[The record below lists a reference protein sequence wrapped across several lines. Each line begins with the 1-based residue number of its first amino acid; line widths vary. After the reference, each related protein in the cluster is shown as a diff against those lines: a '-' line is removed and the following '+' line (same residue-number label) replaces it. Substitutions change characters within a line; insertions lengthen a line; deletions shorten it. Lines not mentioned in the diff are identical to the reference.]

1 MCIRDRAKV
10 FQEVKNVAMQVI
22 KNEAVTVSSGNN
34 LTQIIDNTIV
44 DDWDEDELLPK
55 CGSAVAA
62 VDTLMGIIVQA
73 IGNDG
78 GVGNLDGIQR
88 TTQDGPDPAWNTA
101 LNIISTTQ
109 TSITV
114 NVGQTS
120 SQDQDAH
127 TFVAAV
133 GGAVISGGNYDH
145 TFVSAAS
152 NAVSVVNG
160 GNKTPVNATYNAVT
174 GDMVLYFGQ
183 PHYIQTTDQISI
195 AANSLSF
202 TCAMDGNSSTKTY
215 PRTSDPISGQNVN
228 PTAVTTYSI
237 TVNVGQSPLVEWN
250 VSNAVYDYATGTLA
264 LTIGN
269 HSLPTGTSIRLK
281 EESLIFT
288 CTKDQ
293 NKTTHAYPRSAGKYR
308 PSAYQDGNCSDVCA
322 TVNAL
327 IDILCNTINDG
338 NLDSLPPLSN
348 GEWDCA
354 NVRSSIET
362 LFDIL
367 NDAINGKTLAGLPPL
382 NTGDFTINN
391 EASKCF
397 RDVTYIVDAIVNDL
411 RVGGNINSIQAGE
424 AYYVGNSLEYID
436 GEKTETLDAWNYV
449 GEMATAAMRNFDVLA
464 YNCSTTSGSAI
475 VDVNDTRGIII
486 GMSVKEY
493 DDTDPVNPAYVNG
506 LLQDGATQLVTNIPA
521 GTYVKRIVSNTQIEL
536 GVNGSRL
543 NEGNTV
549 NALQTSTT
557 TELYFVYEKGIWADT
572 LPTTVTV
579 GPESENPDVIQ
590 DTTTS
595 STSRECAGTA
605 NAIETLVGNITT
617 IINSGLGTV
626 VRQEQTVN
634 TALLASRATV
644 FTIDV
649 TGAGPSNPHDFE
661 TGTPVRLV
669 PRPRFD
675 QTTGRYVDV
684 DKRLVRLPNGFETNR
699 TYYVITPGRRTEP
712 ENYGATTFFDGNDQT
727 RLMLA
732 TSKENAA
739 AGIYIY
745 ASETDAIDKDVEID
759 LYQFIIDDSY
769 DLHLSLIH
777 I

>member
-1 MCIRDRAKV
+1 
-10 FQEVKNVAMQVI
+10 
-22 KNEAVTVSSGNN
+22 
-34 LTQIIDNTIV
+34 
-44 DDWDEDELLPK
+44 
-55 CGSAVAA
+55 
-62 VDTLMGIIVQA
+62 
-73 IGNDG
+73 
-78 GVGNLDGIQR
+78 
-88 TTQDGPDPAWNTA
+88 
-101 LNIISTTQ
+101 
-109 TSITV
+109 
-114 NVGQTS
+114 
-120 SQDQDAH
+120 
-127 TFVAAV
+127 
-133 GGAVISGGNYDH
+133 
-145 TFVSAAS
+145 
-152 NAVSVVNG
+152 
-160 GNKTPVNATYNAVT
+160 
-174 GDMVLYFGQ
+174 
-183 PHYIQTTDQISI
+183 
-195 AANSLSF
+195 
-202 TCAMDGNSSTKTY
+202 
-215 PRTSDPISGQNVN
+215 
-228 PTAVTTYSI
+228 
-237 TVNVGQSPLVEWN
+237 
-250 VSNAVYDYATGTLA
+250 
-264 LTIGN
+264 
-269 HSLPTGTSIRLK
+269 
-281 EESLIFT
+281 
-288 CTKDQ
+288 
-293 NKTTHAYPRSAGKYR
+293 
-308 PSAYQDGNCSDVCA
+308 
-322 TVNAL
+322 
-327 IDILCNTINDG
+327 
-338 NLDSLPPLSN
+338 
-348 GEWDCA
+348 
-354 NVRSSIET
+354 
-362 LFDIL
+362 
-367 NDAINGKTLAGLPPL
+367 
-382 NTGDFTINN
+382 
-391 EASKCF
+391 
-397 RDVTYIVDAIVNDL
+397 
-411 RVGGNINSIQAGE
+411 
-424 AYYVGNSLEYID
+424 
-436 GEKTETLDAWNYV
+436 
-449 GEMATAAMRNFDVLA
+449 MATAAMRNFDVLA
-464 YNCSTTSGSAI
+464 YNCSTTTGSAI

-493 DDTDPVNPAYVNG
+493 DNTDPVNPAYVNG

-595 STSRECAGTA
+595 PTSRECAGTA

-634 TALLASRATV
+634 TARLASRATV

-759 LYQFIIDDSY
+759 LYQFVIDDSY
-769 DLHLSLIH
+769 DLHNYNCLLYTSDAADE
-777 I
+777 